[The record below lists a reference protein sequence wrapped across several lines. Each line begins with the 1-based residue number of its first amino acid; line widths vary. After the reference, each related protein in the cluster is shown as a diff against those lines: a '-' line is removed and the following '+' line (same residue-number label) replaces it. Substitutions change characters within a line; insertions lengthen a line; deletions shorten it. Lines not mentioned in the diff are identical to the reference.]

1 MFDDEDAL
9 RLTHQFDED
18 FGNWRKNFQKL
29 KESSSSSSHNIGG
42 LLEVGG
48 GGVGGS
54 SFGFSW
60 PFSNDRD
67 EPNSRQPAEFP
78 FGALDGSEDEQPGL
92 RVVGLDRDRESL
104 GELNVLFQNQLRI
117 TIIYTVNR
125 EEIKRIS
132 IYLRRI
138 IQKVFAS
145 RFIFLKMIKT
155 WGRPHNVHVNCCSL

>member
-1 MFDDEDAL
+1 MPHTALTRHHTKPFPNLLTMTKNQNKKYSLLDDEDAL

-60 PFSNDRD
+60 PFSNARD
-67 EPNSRQPAEFP
+67 EPHSRQPAEFP

-104 GELNVLFQNQLRI
+104 GKFQVVCSNQLR
-117 TIIYTVNR
+117 
-125 EEIKRIS
+125 EMK
-132 IYLRRI
+132 
-138 IQKVFAS
+138 
-145 RFIFLKMIKT
+145 
-155 WGRPHNVHVNCCSL
+155 H